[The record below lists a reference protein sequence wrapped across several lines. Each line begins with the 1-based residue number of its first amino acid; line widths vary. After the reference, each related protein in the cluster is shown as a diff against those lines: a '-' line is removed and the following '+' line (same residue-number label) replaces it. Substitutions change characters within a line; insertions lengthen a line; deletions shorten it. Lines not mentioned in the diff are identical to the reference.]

1 LLSDGLLDKSL
12 GEQTASPPINRRGTM
27 NKTKSAAVSLVI
39 LTALS
44 LFAAVGAPAQE
55 AAPVTSKLDEYLSA
69 AAKMGFIGST
79 LVARDGK
86 VIFSKGYGMA
96 NAEWD
101 ISNTPQTKFRLGSIT
116 KQFTAASIL
125 LLQERGKLS
134 VQDPICKHIAECP
147 KAWEPVTIHHL
158 LTHTSGIPSYTDVK
172 SPEEFRKLSLTQ
184 VTPAGFVDSFK
195 SKPLE
200 FPVGEKM
207 KYNNSGY
214 FMLGYI
220 IEKVSGQSY
229 EAFLQENIFAPL
241 KMANTGYDTHD
252 RILKNR
258 ATGYSRKN
266 NAKVNSDYLDMTVP
280 YAAGSLYSTVED
292 LFTWNEALFSDKLL
306 SAKSRE
312 AMMTVDKNNYA
323 YGLVINQQHNRK
335 LVSHGGGINGFNTIL
350 ARFPEEKVTVVVLRN
365 ADYGSPDPGKV
376 SRDLAAILFGEK
388 YEIPRERVAVK
399 IDPKIIDAY
408 VGQYELNPNF
418 IITMTREGDNLMTQ
432 ATGQPKFELYPES
445 ETKFFLKVVDAQFTF
460 VKDDKGAV
468 THLILSQ
475 GGDQRAKKIK

>member
-1 LLSDGLLDKSL
+1 M
-12 GEQTASPPINRRGTM
+12 NR
-27 NKTKSAAVSLVI
+27 NKALAARLVVS
-39 LTALS
+39 TALS
-44 LFAAVGAPAQE
+44 LFAACALAQE
-55 AAPVTSKLDEYLSA
+55 AAPITSKLEEYLSA
-69 AAKMGFIGST
+69 AAKQGFTGSA
-79 LVARDGK
+79 LVAKDGK
-86 VIFSKGYGMA
+86 VVFSKGYGMA

-101 ISNTPQTKFRLGSIT
+101 IPNTPQTKFRLGSIT

-125 LLQERGKLS
+125 LLQERGKLG
-134 VQDPICKHIAECP
+134 VQDPVCKYIAECP
-147 KAWEPVTIHHL
+147 KAWEPITIHHL

-241 KMANTGYDTHD
+241 KMADTGYDTHD
-252 RILKNR
+252 RILKKR
-258 ATGYSRKN
+258 ATGYSWN
-266 NAKVNSDYLDMTVP
+266 NGARVNSDYLDMTVP

-292 LFTWNEALFSDKLL
+292 LFAWNEALFSDKLL

-312 AMMTVDKNNYA
+312 AMMTVDKNDYA
-323 YGLVINQQHNRK
+323 YGLAVNQQFNRK
-335 LVSHGGGINGFNTIL
+335 MVSHGGGIHGFNTFL
-350 ARFPEEKVTVVVLRN
+350 ARFPQEKVTIVVLRN
-365 ADYGSPDPGKV
+365 ANYGVPDPEKI
-376 SRDLAAILFGEK
+376 SQDLAAIVFGEK
-388 YEIPRERVAVK
+388 YEIPRERVAIK
-399 IDPKIIDAY
+399 IDPKILDAY
-408 VGQYELNPNF
+408 VGQYEFPTAF
-418 IITMTREGDNLMTQ
+418 IITITKEGDSLMAQ
-432 ATGQPKFELYPES
+432 ATGQPKFELFPES
-445 ETKFFLKVVDAQFTF
+445 DIKFFYKVMDAQVSF

-468 THLILSQ
+468 THLILHQ
-475 GGDQRAKKIK
+475 GGDHKAKKIK

>member
-1 LLSDGLLDKSL
+1 MNNAKAL
-12 GEQTASPPINRRGTM
+12 GARLI
-27 NKTKSAAVSLVI
+27 V
-39 LTALS
+39 LTVLP
-44 LFAAVGAPAQE
+44 LFAACALAQE
-55 AAPVTSKLDEYLSA
+55 AAPITSKLEEYLSA
-69 AAKMGFIGST
+69 AAKQGFTGSA

-86 VIFSKGYGMA
+86 VIYSKGYGMA

-101 ISNTPQTKFRLGSIT
+101 IPNTPQTKFRLGSIT

-125 LLQERGKLS
+125 LLQERGKLG
-134 VQDPICKHIAECP
+134 VQDPVCKYIAECP

-229 EAFLQENIFAPL
+229 EAFLQENIFTPL
-241 KMANTGYDTHD
+241 KMADTGYDTHD
-252 RILKNR
+252 RILKKR
-258 ATGYSRKN
+258 ATGYSWN
-266 NAKVNSDYLDMTVP
+266 NGARVNSDYLDMTVP

-292 LFTWNEALFSDKLL
+292 LFAWNEALFSDKLL

-312 AMMTVDKNNYA
+312 AMMTVDKNDYA
-323 YGLVINQQHNRK
+323 YGLAINQQFNRK
-335 LVSHGGGINGFNTIL
+335 MVSHGGGINGFNTFL
-350 ARFPEEKVTVVVLRN
+350 ARFPQEKVTIVVLRN
-365 ADYGSPDPGKV
+365 ANYGVPGPDKI
-376 SRDLAAILFGEK
+376 SQDLAAIVFGEK
-388 YEIPRERVAVK
+388 YEIPRERVAIK
-399 IDPKIIDAY
+399 IDPKILDAY

-418 IITMTREGDNLMTQ
+418 IFTMTREGDSLMAQ
-432 ATGQPKFELYPES
+432 AAGQPKFELFPES
-445 ETKFFLKVVDAQFTF
+445 DIKFFLKVVDAQVTF
-460 VKDDKGAV
+460 VKDDKGVV
-468 THLILSQ
+468 THLILHQ
-475 GGDQRAKKIK
+475 GGDQKAKKIK

>member
-1 LLSDGLLDKSL
+1 MNRNKAIATRLL
-12 GEQTASPPINRRGTM
+12 
-27 NKTKSAAVSLVI
+27 V

-44 LFAAVGAPAQE
+44 LFAVVIALAQE
-55 AAPVTSKLDEYLSA
+55 AAPIASKLDEYLSA
-69 AAKMGFIGST
+69 AAKKDFTGSA

-101 ISNTPQTKFRLGSIT
+101 VPNTPQTKFRLGSIT

-125 LLQERGKLS
+125 LLQERGKLG
-134 VQDPICKHIAECP
+134 VRDPVCKYIAECP
-147 KAWEPVTIHHL
+147 KAWEPITIHHL

-195 SKPLE
+195 GKPLE

-220 IEKVSGQSY
+220 IEKVSGQRY
-229 EAFLQENIFAPL
+229 ETFLQENIFTPL

-258 ATGYSRKN
+258 ATGYSKRDDKI
-266 NAKVNSDYLDMTVP
+266 VNSDYLDMTVP

-292 LFTWNEALFSDKLL
+292 LFAWNEALFSDKLL

-312 AMMTVDKNNYA
+312 AMMTVDKNDYA
-323 YGLVINQQHNRK
+323 YGLMVTQQYNRK
-335 LVSHGGGINGFNTIL
+335 MVIHGGGINGFNTIL
-350 ARFPEEKVTVVVLRN
+350 ARFPKRR
-365 ADYGSPDPGKV
+365 SPSSSCATLITAFPVPIRSARIWPQLYSARSTK
-376 SRDLAAILFGEK
+376 SRASARRSKLIRKFSTLTSANMNSIL
-388 YEIPRERVAVK
+388 
-399 IDPKIIDAY
+399 
-408 VGQYELNPNF
+408 
-418 IITMTREGDNLMTQ
+418 T
-432 ATGQPKFELYPES
+432 
-445 ETKFFLKVVDAQFTF
+445 
-460 VKDDKGAV
+460 
-468 THLILSQ
+468 
-475 GGDQRAKKIK
+475 

>member
-1 LLSDGLLDKSL
+1 M
-12 GEQTASPPINRRGTM
+12 T
-27 NKTKSAAVSLVI
+27 KTKILATRLAI
-39 LTALS
+39 LTTLS
-44 LFAAVGAPAQE
+44 LFAAVSAVAQD
-55 AAPVTSKLDEYLSA
+55 AAPIASKLDEYLSA
-69 AAKMGFIGST
+69 AAKQGFTGSA

-101 ISNTPQTKFRLGSIT
+101 IPNTPQTKFRLGSIT
-116 KQFTAASIL
+116 KQFTSASIL

-134 VQDPICKHIAECP
+134 VQDPICKYVAECP
-147 KAWEPVTIHHL
+147 KTWEPVTIHHL
-158 LTHTSGIPSYTDVK
+158 LVHTSGIPSYTDVK

-200 FPVGEKM
+200 FAVSEKF

-214 FMLGYI
+214 FILGHI

-229 EAFLQENIFAPL
+229 EAFLQENIFTPL
-241 KMANTGYDTHD
+241 KMADTGYDTHD
-252 RILKNR
+252 RILKKR
-258 ATGYSRKN
+258 AIGYSKKN
-266 NAKVNSDYLDMTVP
+266 NQVVNSDYLDMTVP

-292 LFTWNEALFSDKLL
+292 LFAWNEALFSDKLL

-323 YGLVINQQHNRK
+323 YGLAINQQHNRK
-335 LVSHGGGINGFNTIL
+335 IVAHGGGINGFSTSL

-365 ADYGSPDPGKV
+365 ADYPGQNPGRI
-376 SRDLAAILFGEK
+376 SQDLAAILFGEK
-388 YEIPRERVAVK
+388 YEIPRDRMAVK
-399 IDPKIIDAY
+399 IDPKILDAY
-408 VGQYELNPNF
+408 VGQYELNSNF
-418 IITMTREGDNLMTQ
+418 IITMTREGDSLMTQ
-432 ATGQPKFELYPES
+432 ATGQPKFELFPES
-445 ETKFFLKVVDAQFTF
+445 ETKFFLKAVDAQVIF

-468 THLILSQ
+468 THLILHQ
-475 GGDQRAKKIK
+475 GGEQKAKKIK

>member
-1 LLSDGLLDKSL
+1 
-12 GEQTASPPINRRGTM
+12 M
-27 NKTKSAAVSLVI
+27 NNTKALATRLVV
-39 LTALS
+39 LTALT
-44 LFAAVGAPAQE
+44 LFAACALAQE
-55 AAPVTSKLDEYLSA
+55 AAPITSKLEEYLSA
-69 AAKMGFIGST
+69 AAKQDFTGSA

-101 ISNTPQTKFRLGSIT
+101 VPNTPQTKFRLGSIT

-125 LLQERGKLS
+125 LLQERGKLG
-134 VQDPICKHIAECP
+134 VQDPVCKYIAECP
-147 KAWEPVTIHHL
+147 KAWEPITIHHL

-172 SPEEFRKLSLTQ
+172 SPEDFRKLSLTQ

-195 SKPLE
+195 GKPLE

-229 EAFLQENIFAPL
+229 EAF
-241 KMANTGYDTHD
+241 
-252 RILKNR
+252 
-258 ATGYSRKN
+258 
-266 NAKVNSDYLDMTVP
+266 
-280 YAAGSLYSTVED
+280 
-292 LFTWNEALFSDKLL
+292 FSDKLL

-323 YGLVINQQHNRK
+323 YGLVVTQQHNRK
-335 LVSHGGGINGFNTIL
+335 MVSHGGGINGFNTIL
-350 ARFPEEKVTVVVLRN
+350 ARFPEDKVTVVVLRN
-365 ADYGSPDPGKV
+365 ADYGFSSPNKI
-376 SRDLAAILFGEK
+376 SQDLAAIVFGEK
-388 YEIPRERVAVK
+388 YEISRERVAIK
-399 IDPKIIDAY
+399 IDPKILDAY

-418 IITMTREGDNLMTQ
+418 IITMTREGDRLMTQ
-432 ATGQPKFELYPES
+432 ATGQPKFELFPES
-445 ETKFFLKVVDAQFTF
+445 ETKFFLKVVDAQVTF

-468 THLILSQ
+468 THLILHQ
-475 GGDQRAKKIK
+475 GGDQKAKKIK

>member
-1 LLSDGLLDKSL
+1 MKTIRRALVLLFVATSCFAQDAARMD
-12 GEQTASPPINRRGTM
+12 EVVQTYVRDRTFMGT
-27 NKTKSAAVSLVI
+27 V
-39 LTALS
+39 
-44 LFAAVGAPAQE
+44 
-55 AAPVTSKLDEYLSA
+55 
-69 AAKMGFIGST
+69 
-79 LVARDGK
+79 LVARGTD
-86 VIFSKGYGMA
+86 VILSKGYGSA
-96 NAEWD
+96 NLEWD
-101 ISNTPQTKFRLGSIT
+101 IPNTPQTKFRLGSIT

-134 VQDPICKHIAECP
+134 VQDPVCKYIAECP
-147 KAWEPVTIHHL
+147 KTWEPVTIHHL
-158 LTHTSGIPSYTDVK
+158 LVHTSGIPSYTDVK

-184 VTPAGFVDSFK
+184 VTPTGFVDSFK

-229 EAFLQENIFAPL
+229 EAFLQENIFTPL

-258 ATGYSRKN
+258 ATGYSKRGDKI
-266 NAKVNSDYLDMTVP
+266 VNSNYLDMTVP

-292 LFTWNEALFSDKLL
+292 LFAWNEALFSDKLL

-323 YGLVINQQHNRK
+323 YGLAVNKQHNRK
-335 LVSHGGGINGFNTIL
+335 MISHGGGINGFNTIL
-350 ARFPEEKVTVVVLRN
+350 ARFPEEKITTVVLRN
-365 ADYGSPDPGKV
+365 ADYGFSSPGKI
-376 SRDLAAILFGEK
+376 SQDLAAIVLGEK
-388 YEIPRERVAVK
+388 YEFPRERVAIK
-399 IDPKIIDAY
+399 IDPKILDAY

-418 IITMTREGDNLMTQ
+418 IFTMTREGDSLMTQ
-432 ATGQPKFELYPES
+432 ATGQPKFELFPES
-445 ETKFFLKVVDAQFTF
+445 ETK
-460 VKDDKGAV
+460 
-468 THLILSQ
+468 
-475 GGDQRAKKIK
+475 